1 MKESVL
7 DVLLYLFEHYFEG
20 EEALGSD
27 QESVRSELTQAG
39 FAEAAVD
46 KALTW
51 LDGLTEAD
59 GLVVTPAGAV
69 ESLRLFGVD
78 ELDRLDVRVRGYLMS
93 LEQAGVLDPVQR
105 ELVIDRVMALET
117 DEIDLEQ
124 VKWVARMVL
133 FHRPGREWA
142 GRWLEGLVFDQA
154 AGLLH

>member
-20 EEALGSD
+20 EGALGSD
-27 QESVRSELTQAG
+27 QESVKSELTQAG

-51 LDGLTEAD
+51 LEGLTGVDGLA
-59 GLVVTPAGAV
+59 LTPAGGAG
-69 ESLRLFGVD
+69 SLRLFGGD

-105 ELVIDRVMALET
+105 EFVIDRVMALET
-117 DEIDLEQ
+117 DEVDLEQ
-124 VKWVARMVL
+124 VRWVARMVL

-142 GRWLEGLVFDQA
+142 GRWLEGLVLDQG